1 MRFRGL
7 FDPSSNLST
16 GPWSFAVSLTLLQI
30 YLRVHEVPK
39 SPFKPIYGSM
49 SFGKGADPHRLIL
62 GKMQILT
69 VFFGKGKLIIEL
81 Y

>member
-1 MRFRGL
+1 
-7 FDPSSNLST
+7 
-16 GPWSFAVSLTLLQI
+16 
-30 YLRVHEVPK
+30 
-39 SPFKPIYGSM
+39 M